1 MPGKIRV
8 LLVDDHTILRDGIR
22 LLLSS
27 QEDIE
32 VVGEAGDGREAVEKV
47 LQLQPDVVLM
57 DIGLPVMNGIEA
69 TRTITQKRPATKVLV
84 LTMHEDEEYVL
95 PLLAAGASGY
105 VLKKTASSELISALR
120 AVAEG
125 NAFLHPAVAKTVID
139 KYLQGAAPEG
149 DSGGPDGLTEREV
162 EVLKLVAQG
171 LSNREIADRLFISIK
186 TVQAHRSNIMEK
198 LNLHDRVDLA
208 KYAIRKGLIEMDKE
222 RN

>member
-1 MPGKIRV
+1 MPEKIRV

-32 VVGEAGDGREAVEKV
+32 VVGEAGDGEEAIVKARG
-47 LQLQPDVVLM
+47 LKPDVILM
-57 DIGLPVMNGIEA
+57 DISLPKVNGIEA
-69 TRTITQKRPATKVLV
+69 TKMIKAERPEAKILI

-105 VLKKTASSELISALR
+105 ILKKTASSELISALR

-125 NAFLHPAVAKTVID
+125 NAFLHPVVAKTVLE
-139 KYLQGAAPEG
+139 KYRQGQPAP
-149 DSGGPDGLTEREV
+149 SAGGPDGLTEREV
-162 EVLKLVAQG
+162 EVLRLVAQG

-198 LNLHDRVDLA
+198 LNLHDRVELA
-208 KYAIRKGLIEMDKE
+208 KYALRKGLIKIDEQE
-222 RN
+222 

>member
-32 VVGEAGDGREAVEKV
+32 VVGEAGDGEEAVAKARELK
-47 LQLQPDVVLM
+47 PDVILM
-57 DIGLPVMNGIEA
+57 DISLPKVNGIEA
-69 TRTITQKRPATKVLV
+69 TRLIKAERPESKILI
-84 LTMHEDEEYVL
+84 LTMHEDEEYVF

-105 VLKKTASSELISALR
+105 ILKKTASSELISALR

-125 NAFLHPAVAKTVID
+125 NAFLHPAIAKTVLE
-139 KYLQGAAPEG
+139 KYRQGQPASAG
-149 DSGGPDGLTEREV
+149 GGPDGLTEREV
-162 EVLKLVAQG
+162 EVLRLIAQG

-198 LNLHDRVDLA
+198 LNLHDRVELA
-208 KYAIRKGLIEMDKE
+208 KYALRKGLIKIDEME
-222 RN
+222 

>member
-1 MPGKIRV
+1 MPEKIRV

-32 VVGEAGDGREAVEKV
+32 VVGEAGDGEEAVAKARELK
-47 LQLQPDVVLM
+47 PDVILM
-57 DIGLPVMNGIEA
+57 DISLPKVNGIEA
-69 TRTITQKRPATKVLV
+69 TKLIKAERPESKILI
-84 LTMHEDEEYVL
+84 LTMHEDEEYVF

-105 VLKKTASSELISALR
+105 ILKKTASSELISALR

-125 NAFLHPAVAKTVID
+125 NAFLHPAIAKTVLE
-139 KYLQGAAPEG
+139 KYRQGQPASVA
-149 DSGGPDGLTEREV
+149 GGPDGLTEREV
-162 EVLKLVAQG
+162 EVLRLIAQG

-198 LNLHDRVDLA
+198 LNLHDRVELA
-208 KYAIRKGLIEMDKE
+208 KYALRKGLIKIDEME
-222 RN
+222 

>member
-1 MPGKIRV
+1 MPEKIRV

-32 VVGEAGDGREAVEKV
+32 VVGEAGDGEEAIVKARELK
-47 LQLQPDVVLM
+47 PDVILM
-57 DIGLPVMNGIEA
+57 DISLPKVNGIEA
-69 TRTITQKRPATKVLV
+69 TKLIKAERPESKILI
-84 LTMHEDEEYVL
+84 LTMHEDEEYVF

-105 VLKKTASSELISALR
+105 ILKKTASSELISALR

-125 NAFLHPAVAKTVID
+125 NAFLHPAIAKTVLE
-139 KYLQGAAPEG
+139 KYRQGQPASVA
-149 DSGGPDGLTEREV
+149 GGPDGLTEREV
-162 EVLKLVAQG
+162 EVLRLIAQG

-198 LNLHDRVDLA
+198 LNLHDRVELA
-208 KYAIRKGLIEMDKE
+208 KYALRKGLIKIDEME
-222 RN
+222 

>member
-1 MPGKIRV
+1 MPEKIRV

-32 VVGEAGDGREAVEKV
+32 VVGEAGDGEEAIVKARELK
-47 LQLQPDVVLM
+47 PDVILM
-57 DIGLPVMNGIEA
+57 DISLPKVNGIEA
-69 TRTITQKRPATKVLV
+69 TKMIKAERPEAKILI
-84 LTMHEDEEYVL
+84 LTMHEDEEYVF

-105 VLKKTASSELISALR
+105 ILKKTASSELISALR

-125 NAFLHPAVAKTVID
+125 NAFLHPAVAKTVLE
-139 KYLQGAAPEG
+139 KYRQGQPAP
-149 DSGGPDGLTEREV
+149 SAGGPDGLTEREV
-162 EVLKLVAQG
+162 EVLRLVAQG

-198 LNLHDRVDLA
+198 LNLHDRVELA
-208 KYAIRKGLIEMDKE
+208 KYALRKGLIKIDEME
-222 RN
+222 